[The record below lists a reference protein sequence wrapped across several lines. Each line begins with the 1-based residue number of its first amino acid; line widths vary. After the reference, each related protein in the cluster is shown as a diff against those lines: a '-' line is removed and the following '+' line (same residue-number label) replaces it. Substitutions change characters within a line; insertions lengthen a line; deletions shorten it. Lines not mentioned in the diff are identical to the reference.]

1 MSSDSFFSC
10 ACYITVEVGLLVFK
24 IQGVS
29 SFKARVHIQYDMK
42 WFKKYGKNQLFMR
55 NVNDF
60 SYFNLTVIVKIRVI
74 KYNYIEDD

>member
-1 MSSDSFFSC
+1 
-10 ACYITVEVGLLVFK
+10 
-24 IQGVS
+24 
-29 SFKARVHIQYDMK
+29 
-42 WFKKYGKNQLFMR
+42 MR